1 MTTNKFI
8 INDIN
13 DYCNAISEIKY
24 FVQKQFVKEKP
35 NPTLWYR
42 GQVNSSWELVPS
54 IQRTSNKKYKEHIFC
69 TSFYHRAS
77 QILKQKIPKD
87 SYAEWIPLMQH
98 YGLPTR
104 LLDWSYSPLV
114 ALYFATLNE
123 EKNNDYAGSVTI
135 IIPEIINLL
144 NGLKAYI
151 YPLDSKHANK
161 LLEGAFYADRNN
173 EKNSRSV
180 IACFPI
186 GNEIRMYAQRAGFT
200 VHGIDGNLE
209 DLKEKNSIF
218 NIIIPSN
225 RKPYFQDILNVLD
238 FQESFLF
245 PDLPHIAQQ
254 VLKRHQ

>member
-1 MTTNKFI
+1 MTNSFT

-13 DYCNAISEIKY
+13 DYCEVINEIKS
-24 FVQKQFVKEKP
+24 FVQKRFVNEKP

-42 GQVNSSWELVPS
+42 GQANLSWKLIPS
-54 IQRTSNKKYKEHIFC
+54 IQRTSSLKNKEHIFC

-77 QILKQKIPKD
+77 QILNPKIPKD

-114 ALYFATLNE
+114 ALYFATFDE
-123 EKNNDYAGSVTI
+123 ENSIYDGNVTI
-135 IIPEIINLL
+135 IVPEIINLL

-151 YPLDSKHANK
+151 YPIDSNHANK
-161 LLEGAFYADRNN
+161 LLECAFYAKKNN
-173 EKNSRSV
+173 GTNSRSI

-186 GNEIRMYAQRAGFT
+186 SNEIRIYAQRAGFT
-200 VHGIDGNLE
+200 LHGPDSSFENI
-209 DLKEKNSIF
+209 KEKNCIF
-218 NIIIPSN
+218 NLIIPSN
-225 RKPYFQDILNVLD
+225 RKLYFKDILNILD

-245 PDLPHIAQQ
+245 PDLTHIAQQ